1 MVTHNKK
8 GATLGL
14 VPVLILMTIVIGMAT
29 FIFAQ
34 LFSGNRQLINATDA
48 GALATARNLLAV
60 A

>member
-1 MVTHNKK
+1 
-8 GATLGL
+8 
-14 VPVLILMTIVIGMAT
+14 MTIVIGMAT